1 MRENHYIKLGFR
13 HKDRKMTQTRRLLI
27 IEKSQELIDI
37 LQDQLELTGEFDI
50 TSAKTPEDGRIAIE
64 TQNSEI
70 IILSSHNDIEATKQT
85 ITSWRKEGINIPII
99 VITNN
104 ANDGEAISLLDNG
117 ANDYLAKPFRMTL
130 LVARIR
136 AHLRQYD
143 RSADAVLAIGP
154 YWFRQDSAILVDK
167 GNERHHIRLTD
178 KEASILKYL
187 YRAFPQVVARDTL
200 LDEVWGYASGVSTHT
215 LETHVYRLRQKI
227 EPDPKN
233 ASILVTENRGY
244 RLNLDK

>member
-1 MRENHYIKLGFR
+1 
-13 HKDRKMTQTRRLLI
+13 MTQTRRLLI

-50 TSAKTPEDGRIAIE
+50 ITAQNTQDGRKAIDV
-64 TQNSEI
+64 QNSEI
-70 IILSSHNDIEATKQT
+70 IVLSCHDDAEGTKQT
-85 ITSWRKEGINIPII
+85 ITQWRKDGINIPII

-104 ANDGEAISLLDNG
+104 TNDGEAVSLLDTG
-117 ANDYLAKPFRMTL
+117 ANDYVAKPFRMTL

-143 RSADAVLAIGP
+143 RSADAILAIGP
-154 YWFRQDSAILVDK
+154 YWFRQDSAMLIDK
-167 GNERHHIRLTD
+167 GNNRNHIRLTD

-215 LETHVYRLRQKI
+215 LETHVYRLRQKM

-233 ASILVTENRGY
+233 ASILITENRGY
-244 RLNLDK
+244 RLNLNK

>member
-1 MRENHYIKLGFR
+1 
-13 HKDRKMTQTRRLLI
+13 MTQTRRLLI

-37 LQDQLELTGEFDI
+37 LQDQLELTGEFEI
-50 TSAKTPEDGRIAIE
+50 TTAKTNDAGRAAID

-70 IILSSHNDIEATKQT
+70 IILSSHDDINVTKQT

-104 ANDGEAISLLDNG
+104 ANDGEAVSLLENG

-143 RSADAVLAIGP
+143 RSADAILAIGP
-154 YWFRQDSAILVDK
+154 YWFRQ
-167 GNERHHIRLTD
+167 R
-178 KEASILKYL
+178 
-187 YRAFPQVVARDTL
+187 
-200 LDEVWGYASGVSTHT
+200 
-215 LETHVYRLRQKI
+215 
-227 EPDPKN
+227 
-233 ASILVTENRGY
+233 
-244 RLNLDK
+244 